1 VLVASVAVSLSRSIG
16 NEFMHEST
24 FSKRIFT
31 LSTFGASVR
40 DLFTHLDD
48 LNLAFTQR
56 RISRSFAEKIMLA
69 VTQVNGC
76 RYCSYAHARLALQAG
91 VNESEL
97 HDLFQGEF
105 SHIPPHEWTAILFA
119 QHYAEQGDHYDA
131 AAWQKL
137 QDTYGSDAARDVLV
151 HIRVITFANLY
162 GNTLDAL
169 LQRLR
174 LCPAAGSHFFD
185 EVVVL
190 SAGATIVPGGLLIG
204 MIARRLSVAVSQRR
218 DLRAHHD

>member
-1 VLVASVAVSLSRSIG
+1 
-16 NEFMHEST
+16 MHEST
-24 FSKRIFT
+24 FNKRIFT
-31 LSTFGASVR
+31 LSTFSASVR

-56 RISRSFAEKIMLA
+56 RISRSFAEKIMMA

-76 RYCSYAHARLALQAG
+76 RYCSYAHARMALQAG
-91 VNESEL
+91 VSESEL

-131 AAWQKL
+131 AAWQEL

-174 LCPAAGSHFFD
+174 LRPVAGSHFFD

-190 SAGATIVPGGLLIG
+190 SAGAIIVPGGLLIG
-204 MIARRLSVAVSQRR
+204 MMARLLNAVIQRR
-218 DLRAHHD
+218 ASNTNHD